1 MKIDLE
7 NSTIL
12 NKTKIVVREGDYVNV
27 YFVVNAQDKVEELK
41 KNPNAGRYM
50 WSSNPPQFIEANLIW
65 QKVHPDLVVSQEWN
79 DNKTIYKVKTHYIE
93 PRPMEY
99 NWERDAELYLSL
111 IDVMGFKKTKDDM
124 AYWNIYHGFKD
135 GKPVNY
141 IIDWDEIIHLG
152 SEEKAY
158 NFYKE
163 ELCRFQHSR
172 VYMNDIWPKS
182 VSDVEERFDKLWK
195 EKVG

>member
-7 NSTIL
+7 DSTIL

-27 YFVVNAQDKVEELK
+27 YFIVNKQNNIKDLLATQ
-41 KNPNAGRYM
+41 AASYM
-50 WSSNPPQFIEANLIW
+50 WSLIRPQFIEANLIW
-65 QKVHPDLVVSQEWN
+65 QKIHPDLVVSQGWN
-79 DNKTIYKVKTHYIE
+79 DDKTIYTVKTHYIQS
-93 PRPMEY
+93 RPMEY
-99 NWERDAELYLSL
+99 DWERDAKLYLDL
-111 IDVMGFKKTKDDM
+111 IDVMGFEKTKDDM
-124 AYWNIYHGFKD
+124 AYWNVFHGYKD

-141 IIDWDEIIHLG
+141 IIDWDELITLG
-152 SEEKAY
+152 SEETAY

-163 ELCRFQHSR
+163 ELCRYQHSR
-172 VYMNDIWPKS
+172 VYLNDIWPKS